1 MVGPAG
7 LPPAIVGRLNAEI
20 RKALN
25 QTQTQA
31 QFLGMGTEVSVG
43 SADELGALLA
53 EEVPTI
59 KRLAKSVGAG
69 TN

>member
-1 MVGPAG
+1 
-7 LPPAIVGRLNAEI
+7 
-20 RKALN
+20 
-25 QTQTQA
+25 
-31 QFLGMGTEVSVG
+31 VG